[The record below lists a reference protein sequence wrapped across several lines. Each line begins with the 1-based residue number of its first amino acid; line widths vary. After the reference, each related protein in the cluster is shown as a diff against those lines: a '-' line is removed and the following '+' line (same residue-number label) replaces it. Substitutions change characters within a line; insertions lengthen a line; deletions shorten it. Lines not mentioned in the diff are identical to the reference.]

1 MCPYLPCTPLVCLMA
16 YLYADG
22 DESYTTTIV
31 SANVNLVYPPR
42 KYRLVASSLAMA
54 QPLPV
59 ASARP

>member
-1 MCPYLPCTPLVCLMA
+1 MA